1 MRIKHFMLQSA
12 CAGVV
17 ALAMGG
23 TAAADAVFN
32 EVEDNNN
39 KATANLAAGM
49 LPGDMLVGNTQGSST
64 TATGAASVDYFLV
77 STAAQPLGVYRYR
90 LVINSNTPGHTGGI
104 RGLNQIAA
112 PADTQPGI
120 PWDGVVGTA
129 GTTDTQIQA
138 SSTATTPARFNQW
151 YGFGRGEQ
159 MYYRVA
165 GTTATTDDYNIVLER
180 EAVSVTNIGSFTS
193 GPMTISTFNQGHTSD
208 TDFWVYDSN
217 LNAIAGYGNDDES
230 VLGGTPGT
238 GVSLQSWLARD
249 FAPGTY
255 YIAMSVFQ
263 MAHNA
268 PSPSDDDF
276 RTGSLMDF
284 GDIVVSSSTT
294 TGQNMTFT
302 VSDSDGNPVTVQ
314 NTRLGAYDVNWFS
327 FTVTEIPE
335 PTSLGLLALAAP
347 ALLRRRRA

>member
-17 ALAMGG
+17 ALALGG

-32 EVEDNNN
+32 ETESNES
-39 KATANLAAGM
+39 KATASLASGM
-49 LPGDMLVGNTQGSST
+49 LPGDLLVGNTTGTSLT
-64 TATGAASVDYFLV
+64 TPGAASADYFLV

-90 LVINSNTPGHTGGI
+90 LVINSTTPGHIATI

-112 PADTQPGI
+112 APDTQPGI
-120 PWDGVVGTA
+120 PWDGNVGTA
-129 GTTDTQIQA
+129 GATDTTIQT
-138 SSTATTPARFNQW
+138 SSTTTTPARFNQW

-159 MYYRVA
+159 MYYRIT
-165 GTTATTDDYNIVLER
+165 GGTATTADYNVALER

-193 GPMTISTFNQGHTSD
+193 GPMTISSFNQGHTTD

-217 LNAIAGYGNDDES
+217 LTPIAGYGNDDES
-230 VLGGTPGT
+230 VLAGTPGT
-238 GVSLQSWLARD
+238 GVSLNSWLARD

-302 VSDSDGNPVTVQ
+302 VSDSDGDPVQVQ

-347 ALLRRRRA
+347 ALLRRRRV